1 MRKDTKDLAG
11 SKAYASSLLDQ
22 SNEFVFIKL
31 ADFDNKTAP
40 AMVVAIAEESTF
52 IASLAFLFDQIPHF
66 REAVIK
72 ALSLTA
78 LKMGTTSTRSK
89 IKGDNGGYI

>member
-1 MRKDTKDLAG
+1 MRKNTKDLAG

-31 ADFDNKTAP
+31 ADFDKKVAP

-52 IASLAFLFDQIPHF
+52 IASLAFLFSQIPHF
-66 REAVIK
+66 RSAMVK
-72 ALSLTA
+72 ALAHSLPEDSESIPR
-78 LKMGTTSTRSK
+78 KKFHRS
-89 IKGDNGGYI
+89 DN